1 MAKVKRKIASS
12 DFLESQ
18 LPQTRKDQFKDILK
32 INFWLFVKMG
42 AILLLIFSLMLVKNY
57 FTYFFNAA
65 FNAAYK
71 NGELT
76 LEDKNASMVY
86 LLIGSGAI
94 NLILYPPIFIVISGL
109 LRIIRQLCYGEG
121 IIFSYDYKMGVKTNW
136 KSFLV
141 IGLLFAL
148 FELLDI
154 VLFAFFGFNFLT
166 IIVVVLS
173 LLVIFPTLITSTYF
187 LSVYQNKL
195 GRGLINSLFI
205 HLRSAWKSVL
215 VTILLVLPVLLLE
228 FLWNSPLKLFVYLIL
243 ILIGLPILLLF
254 GFEIYLSIFDEH
266 VNIYHFPE
274 AIRKGLYI
282 SEKEK
287 EEIKKKI
294 EKLKENSNE
303 KKTN

>member
-32 INFWLFVKMG
+32 INFWMLVKMG
-42 AILLLIFSLMLVKNY
+42 AILLAIFSLMLVKNY
-57 FTYFFNAA
+57 FTYFFNAS
-65 FNAAYK
+65 FNTAYQ
-71 NGELT
+71 NGNLT
-76 LEDKNASMVY
+76 LEDKNVAIIY
-86 LLIGSGAI
+86 LLVISGAI

-121 IIFSYDYKMGVKTNW
+121 IIFSYDYKMGVKSNW

-148 FELLDI
+148 IELLNI
-154 VLFAFFGFNFLT
+154 ALFAFFGFNFIT

-173 LLVIFPTLITSTYF
+173 ILVFFPTLIASTYF

-195 GRGLINSLFI
+195 GRGLLNSLFI

-215 VTILLVLPVLLLE
+215 VTIILILPVLLLE
-228 FLWNSPLKLFVYLIL
+228 FVWNSPLKLFVYLIL

-274 AIRKGLYI
+274 AVRKGLYV

-294 EKLKENSNE
+294 ENAKETNNE
-303 KKTN
+303 KKEY

>member
-76 LEDKNASMVY
+76 LEDKNVAMVY

-94 NLILYPPIFIVISGL
+94 NLILYPPIFIIISGL

-121 IIFSYDYKMGVKTNW
+121 IIFSYDYKIGVKTNW

-148 FELLDI
+148 IELLDI
-154 VLFAFFGFNFLT
+154 VLFAFFGFNILT